1 MIDTPL
7 LKKIKVIQMQEI
19 KTWKGLHVEYIS
31 RPGKDLRYNLIGLT
45 NLYQPKKNSKT
56 GDYFR
61 VRDACFKSV

>member
-31 RPGKDLRYNLIGLT
+31 RPGKEGLEI
-45 NLYQPKKNSKT
+45 
-56 GDYFR
+56 
-61 VRDACFKSV
+61 